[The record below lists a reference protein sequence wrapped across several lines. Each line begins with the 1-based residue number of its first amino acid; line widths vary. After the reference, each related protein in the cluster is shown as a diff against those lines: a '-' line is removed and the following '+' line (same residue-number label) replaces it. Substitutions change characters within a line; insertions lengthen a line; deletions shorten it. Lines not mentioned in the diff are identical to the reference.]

1 MICKAFKYRENE
13 RNCENNPLLFDMSY
27 MQFKSPVTG
36 TKKIL
41 GVA

>member
-1 MICKAFKYRENE
+1 MDSLLKYRENK
-13 RNCENNPLLFDMSY
+13 RNCENNPILFDMSY

-36 TKKIL
+36 PKKNF